1 MSPEEIAREGL
12 KKRILDGVLE
22 AFVRMDGFED
32 NGGKI
37 IVTIPRPLLTEKRII
52 KINAFQEWNA

>member
-1 MSPEEIAREGL
+1 MSPEELARENL

-22 AFVRMDGFED
+22 AFLRMEGFED

-37 IVTIPRPLLTEKRII
+37 IVTIPRPIITERRTI